1 MVFCDVDVSAVAVPH
16 TFGYLPRASGAVV
29 WRELDPVGDRVLF
42 AVFQSRFHPQGGST
56 FIDLTFAHV
65 LQHRTNTIR

>member
-1 MVFCDVDVSAVAVPH
+1 MVFCDVDVSAVAV
-16 TFGYLPRASGAVV
+16 TLTSGYLPRASGAVV
-29 WRELDPVGDRVLF
+29 WRELDSVGDRVLF

-65 LQHRTNTIR
+65 LQRRTNTIR